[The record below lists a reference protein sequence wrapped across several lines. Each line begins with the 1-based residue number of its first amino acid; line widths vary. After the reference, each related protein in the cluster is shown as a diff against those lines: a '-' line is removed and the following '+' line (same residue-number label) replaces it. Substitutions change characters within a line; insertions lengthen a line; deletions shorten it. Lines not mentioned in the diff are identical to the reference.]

1 MSGRAAIRRA
11 RRIVV
16 KLGTSLLA
24 PPGGGI
30 RARRFGAIA
39 ASVSELI
46 DSRRQVILVSSG
58 AVGLGVRR
66 LGLSGPPASIPGQQ
80 AAAAVGQID
89 LMRRYGRAFARR
101 DRSVS
106 QLLLTRSGLGD
117 RERFLNARHALEELL
132 RMGVVPIVNE
142 NDSVATEELRFGDN
156 DQLAAQVLNAAG
168 GDLLILLTDTNGL
181 YDRAPGLPGAHRVR
195 VIEEVTRELLERAGG
210 EGNALARG
218 GMRAKLE
225 AARTAARSGVST
237 VIADGRRTQVLREI
251 VEGRDTG
258 TLVLPAPAQLSS
270 RKLWIAYSRKPR
282 GALRLDA
289 GATRAVLERGRS
301 LLAAGIVAVEGR
313 FGVGDAVTL
322 VAPSGAE
329 FARGLISYSAS
340 DLERIKG
347 QRSPRI
353 RELLGYSNGAEV
365 IHRNDLVLL

>member
-1 MSGRAAIRRA
+1 MNGRAAIRRA

-16 KLGTSLLA
+16 KVGTSLLA
-24 PPGGGI
+24 PPGGGVQ
-30 RARRFGAIA
+30 ARRFGAIA
-39 ASVSELI
+39 QAVSGLI
-46 DSRRQVILVSSG
+46 DSGRQVILVSSG
-58 AVGLGVRR
+58 AVGLGVRQ
-66 LGLSGPPASIPGQQ
+66 LGLETAPASIPGQQ

-89 LMRRYGRAFARR
+89 LMRRYGRAFSRR
-101 DRSVS
+101 GYSVS
-106 QLLLTRSGLGD
+106 QLLLTRVGLSD

-132 RMGVVPIVNE
+132 RMGVIPIVNE

-168 GDLLILLTDTNGL
+168 ADLLILLTDTNGL
-181 YDRAPGLPGAHRVR
+181 YDRAPGLEGAQRIQIV
-195 VIEEVTRELLERAGG
+195 EEVTRDVLTRTGG
-210 EGNALARG
+210 EGSALARG

-237 VIADGRRTQVLREI
+237 VIADGRRTQVLRDI
-251 VEGRDTG
+251 LDGRDTG
-258 TLVLPAPAQLSS
+258 TLILPAPAQLSS

-282 GALRLDA
+282 GAVRLDA

-313 FGVGDAVTL
+313 FGVGDSVSL
-322 VAPSGAE
+322 VAPSGGE
-329 FARGLISYSAS
+329 FARGLISYTAG
-340 DLERIKG
+340 DVERIKG

-353 RELLGYSNGAEV
+353 HELLGYSNGAEV